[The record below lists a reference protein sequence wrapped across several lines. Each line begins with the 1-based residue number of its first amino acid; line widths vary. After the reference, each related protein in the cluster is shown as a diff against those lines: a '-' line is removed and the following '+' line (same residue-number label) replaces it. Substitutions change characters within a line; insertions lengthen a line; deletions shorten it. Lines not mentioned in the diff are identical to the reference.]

1 MNRTKSGESK
11 FVYLLLDKSRTT
23 RLADDTASPVQ
34 SRAETIAGSSGETA
48 AGSSD
53 ETVAGSSGRR
63 NTGAETAAGSSA
75 ETAAGSSGRR
85 NRGAE
90 SDDAEWTDV

>member
-1 MNRTKSGESK
+1 MKLQPKGVTAHHHKHKCGCQLD
-11 FVYLLLDKSRTT
+11 FVEEGRVC
-23 RLADDTASPVQ
+23 RLHSERHLSD
-34 SRAETIAGSSGETA
+34 AGSSG
-48 AGSSD
+48 
-53 ETVAGSSGRR
+53 
-63 NTGAETAAGSSA
+63 

>member
-1 MNRTKSGESK
+1 VNRTKSGESK

-34 SRAETIAGSSGETA
+34 SRAETNAGSSGET
-48 AGSSD
+48 
-53 ETVAGSSGRR
+53 V
-63 NTGAETAAGSSA
+63 
-75 ETAAGSSGRR
+75 AGSSGRR

>member
-1 MNRTKSGESK
+1 VNRTKSGESK

-34 SRAETIAGSSGETA
+34 SRAETNAGSSG
-48 AGSSD
+48 

-63 NTGAETAAGSSA
+63 NRGAESDAGSSA